1 MTTFKQLGL
10 TEKTLV
16 ALEKKG
22 YQTPSPIQEKV
33 IPLLLAGE
41 ENIIGQAATGTGK
54 TAAF

>member
-1 MTTFKQLGL
+1 MTTFKKLGL

-22 YQTPSPIQEKV
+22 YKTPSPIQEKV

>member
-22 YQTPSPIQEKV
+22 YKTPSPIQEKV

-41 ENIIGQAATGTGK
+41 ENIIGQAAPGTGK